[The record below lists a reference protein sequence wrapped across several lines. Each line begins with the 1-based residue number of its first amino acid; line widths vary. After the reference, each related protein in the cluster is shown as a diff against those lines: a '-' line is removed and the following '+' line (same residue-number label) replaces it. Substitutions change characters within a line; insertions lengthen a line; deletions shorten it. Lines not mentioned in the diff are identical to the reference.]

1 MENSKKLIRLSVS
14 DNVLVVCDNLKKGE
28 VFHYG
33 KLSYSITEDV
43 SLGHKIAFKAIKKGE
58 KIIKFKMSI
67 GSATKDINA
76 GEHIHLHNIKS
87 DFIPTYTIDNQEK
100 TFE

>member
-1 MENSKKLIRLSVS
+1 MENTNKLIRLSGS
-14 DNVLVVCDNLKKGE
+14 DNVLVVCNNLKKGE
-28 VFHYG
+28 VLLYG
-33 KLSYSITEDV
+33 KRSYRITEDV
-43 SLGHKIAFKAIKKGE
+43 LLGHKIAFKAIKRGE

-67 GSATKDINA
+67 GSATKDIDA

-87 DFIPTYTIDNQEK
+87 DFIPTYTIENRKK